1 MKYLALLRG
10 INVGGKSTVRMAEL
24 QESMRKAGFRNVSTF
39 INSGNVLFESDET
52 DIQQLTKQ
60 IDALLLKT
68 FFAIKTVVI
77 SDKNLEDIIKHIP
90 DSWTKND
97 LQKYIAFIKS
107 PSVPEDII
115 QEVQLKEGIDFI
127 EKGPGVVFMS
137 TKMDGLTKSG
147 FPKLITKKV
156 YQDITIRN
164 YNTVEKLALMMRK

>member
-24 QESMRKAGFRNVSTF
+24 QESMREAGFRNVSTF

-77 SDKNLEDIIKHIP
+77 SDKNLEDIIKHSP

-97 LQKYIAFIKS
+97 LRKYIAFIKS